1 MRIEAYNAVSQAYQ
15 ASTQVKNV
23 NSNKKVGR
31 DDKLE
36 ISQTGKDINVAKKA
50 MQNAPEV
57 REDRVAA
64 IKKQMEEGTYAVSME
79 DVANKIMSLFEL

>member
-15 ASTQVKNV
+15 KSTQVKNV
-23 NSNKKVGR
+23 NSSKKVGR

-50 MQNAPEV
+50 MQEVPEV
-57 REDRVAA
+57 REERVAA
-64 IKKQMEEGTYAVSME
+64 IKKQMEEGTYSVSME
-79 DVANKIMSLFEL
+79 DVANKIMSLF

>member
-36 ISQTGKDINVAKKA
+36 ISQTGKDIN
-50 MQNAPEV
+50 Q
-57 REDRVAA
+57 
-64 IKKQMEEGTYAVSME
+64 Q
-79 DVANKIMSLFEL
+79 

>member
-1 MRIEAYNAVSQAYQ
+1 MRIEAYNAVSQEYQ

-79 DVANKIMSLFEL
+79 DVANKIKSLF

>member
-1 MRIEAYNAVSQAYQ
+1 MRIEAYSAVSQAYQ

-79 DVANKIMSLFEL
+79 DVANKIMSLF

>member
-79 DVANKIMSLFEL
+79 DVANKIMSLF